1 MAAKQGLTAQIY
13 QASEDTKRSLLSRA
27 PTSIKAHSWLSNLN
41 TTCTIKSAPPRTPEV
56 MSLLSSKCGWL
67 VKRNEQHVWQKR
79 WCCVVPHT
87 FLYYFEAGPEVK
99 PDEDGNYDGWSGG
112 GVNVKGAASAQVIAV
127 GPLVFQNLDQDALNL
142 AVKEGY
148 VDDVPGSKLSFYA
161 SLPNLPFVGN
171 GHHAHVAGEE
181 DGENILSSDWEETPM
196 SMDGE
201 NRGKYQFVSSNLQPV
216 GIIDLECYSAVNRS
230 KINPTVLELAGDSIT
245 NPDLRA
251 FYFQSATI
259 EDAESWTK
267 ALLSDRHQSLKD
279 ETDAYRQ
286 VCDSFPLQLQACS
299 EMIDAAEAKAEEME
313 KEAYSVRSAAEEG
326 RRKVVSTVREI
337 LERQCWETEA
347 SNKQKRGGR
356 NGPVKDA
363 FDEHTLSGRS
373 RSSRSARSD
382 CSLEDKE
389 TSLLDSVLDEQYAKL
404 ETNREAFLKE
414 LEATLSSPSAV
425 VTSNVVPPVQTLAD
439 YTSAIASAFSD
450 LRIQLRK
457 YEIELSQSVQQDQ
470 TELNKLKHEIERR
483 DAMLDDAEKRHS
495 HMLSEMKSQLEQYR
509 HEVAE
514 LTKQL
519 DAQRME
525 FGMYQNATKNKVSEL
540 HQHKKILKKEVIEL
554 RKKIDECGSETTT
567 VAHKYE
573 KIKNSYQA
581 EKERNATLERY
592 IERLEK
598 QVGVQQNMME
608 MMSTSGASFVGK
620 MVGPGLTQCESKDN
634 ISLSGMSAGSH
645 YRRASSNSVVGGH
658 STTGGTNASSQHI
671 KPRILLPPESAK
683 KHRTIEEVSP
693 LRSPNTT
700 KDENI
705 GDVIVAEER
714 DASTAYYRS
723 DTATEVES
731 PCEGAEST
739 TSHQEKPSISIDDKD
754 LGTADVVL
762 SPIGDDDPVLSHRS
776 TESLMKSPT
785 LSPGTGN
792 KTAPVESSKTPVQSN
807 SLLDESLSIDVDSS
821 KPRNGTSLPRVD
833 TSMDASL
840 NNPLPLANFPHTDH
854 DDEDDIK
861 SRVSDITEDRTQRQI
876 DDDLAERRKILLAY
890 VHGNAGGSSNTSL
903 SASTQRRLETIE
915 NMIPNGNGGSVSRGG
930 LLPRVGSIGSIE
942 SHGGSSHDSG
952 KLSVAQRARLAA
964 ESRVNS
970 HRSPS
975 PMRQKDDA
983 SHSSNNLKLPIRD
996 ASPAPLERSGSFLS
1010 KLGKS
1015 IGNLVDNT
1023 IVGVKS
1029 WESEY
1034 DEEERSES
1042 ETSGSL
1048 SGTSGQSTKI
1058 TLQERIAMQRQK
1070 QVEFLKNKGVIDDE
1084 SSLQG
1089 GAGGSSI
1096 VSPRSPTPSNRSGRL
1111 VTPRRG
1117 VGRSWSR
1124 N

>member
-1 MAAKQGLTAQIY
+1 
-13 QASEDTKRSLLSRA
+13 
-27 PTSIKAHSWLSNLN
+27 
-41 TTCTIKSAPPRTPEV
+41 
-56 MSLLSSKCGWL
+56 
-67 VKRNEQHVWQKR
+67 
-79 WCCVVPHT
+79 
-87 FLYYFEAGPEVK
+87 
-99 PDEDGNYDGWSGG
+99 
-112 GVNVKGAASAQVIAV
+112 
-127 GPLVFQNLDQDALNL
+127 
-142 AVKEGY
+142 
-148 VDDVPGSKLSFYA
+148 
-161 SLPNLPFVGN
+161 
-171 GHHAHVAGEE
+171 
-181 DGENILSSDWEETPM
+181 M

-299 EMIDAAEAKAEEME
+299 DMIDAAEAKAEEME

-326 RRKVVSTVREI
+326 RRKVVSTVRDI

-347 SNKQKRGGR
+347 SKKQKRAGR
-356 NGPVKDA
+356 NGLLRDA
-363 FDEHTLSGRS
+363 LDDHSLSGKS
-373 RSSRSARSD
+373 RSSRTARSD
-382 CSLEDKE
+382 NSLEEKE
-389 TSLLDSVLDEQYAKL
+389 SSLLDSVLDEQYARL

-414 LEATLSSPSAV
+414 LEATLSSPSAL

-450 LRIQLRK
+450 LRAQLRK
-457 YEIELSQSVQQDQ
+457 YEKELSQTVQQDQ
-470 TELNKLKHEIERR
+470 SQLNKLKSEIERR
-483 DAMLDDAEKRHS
+483 DAMLEDTEKRHS
-495 HMLSEMKSQLEQYR
+495 HMLSDMKSQLEQYQQ
-509 HEVAE
+509 EVAE

-525 FGMYQNATKNKVSEL
+525 FGIYQNATKNKVSEL

-554 RKKIDECGSETTT
+554 RKKIDECGSETTA

-620 MVGPGLTQCESKDN
+620 MVGPGLTHCESKDN

-645 YRRASSNSVVGGH
+645 YRRGSSNSVVGGH
-658 STTGGTNASSQHI
+658 STMGGTTASSQHV
-671 KPRILLPPESAK
+671 KPRTLLPPESSK
-683 KHRTIEEVSP
+683 KQRPIEEVSP
-693 LRSPNTT
+693 LRSPNTL

-723 DTATEVES
+723 DTTTEVES
-731 PCEGAEST
+731 PCEGNESSS
-739 TSHQEKPSISIDDKD
+739 SHQGKPSISIEDKD
-754 LGTADVVL
+754 MGTKDEVL
-762 SPIGDDDPVLSHRS
+762 SPLGDDDPVLSQRS
-776 TESLMKSPT
+776 TESLMKSPK
-785 LSPGTGN
+785 SPLGTSN
-792 KTAPVESSKTPVQSN
+792 KASASIESKTPVQSN
-807 SLLDESLSIDVDSS
+807 SLLDETLSIDMDSS
-821 KPRNGTSLPRVD
+821 KPRNVTSLPRID
-833 TSMDASL
+833 TSMDESL
-840 NNPLPLANFPHTDH
+840 SNPPPLSDFPNTDP

-890 VHGNAGGSSNTSL
+890 VHGNAGGSSNTSM

-915 NMIPNGNGGSVSRGG
+915 NMIPNSNGGSVSRGG
-930 LLPRVGSIGSIE
+930 LLPRVGSIGSLE

-964 ESRVNS
+964 DNRANS
-970 HRSPS
+970 HRAPS

-983 SHSSNNLKLPIRD
+983 SLSSNSKKLPIRG

-1015 IGNLVDNT
+1015 LESLVDNS

-1034 DEEERSES
+1034 DDEDRSES

-1084 SSLQG
+1084 SSLHG

-1096 VSPRSPTPSNRSGRL
+1096 ISPKSPTPSNRSSRL
-1111 VTPRRG
+1111 ATPRRG